1 MQYRKIGLA
10 LALSATFGL
19 LACGDSDS
27 SSNAT
32 SGTGDDLFTASC
44 KVQKDPF
51 KATTKGYGFTN
62 EVTVTFD
69 DGKIITKTVSKFD
82 DQEYADEACEDAKEE
97 AKEADEDEDVTVK
110 CDGKTTTIT
119 YTEEG
124 EEEDYED
131 AMTEETFVCEFI
143 NSMAANSSD
152 SKSGKSSNSK
162 SGKSSSS
169 VSNKSSDSKSGKS
182 SSSVS
187 GGDNTDKESAS
198 KIDGKMTYE
207 IDGMKYYGNGC
218 DFKKSDKKWEYT
230 YTYTD
235 ITKLTTEVS
244 IKCTRNEIEEE
255 GYTRYEVKCVD
266 TQITTGKGVNIYC
279 YEIDEETSHGTH
291 VSTCKDGEWKE
302 IQTITD
308 DEDIL
313 FYQKMAEC
321 QRTNGHPEWV
331 EEHSM
336 FDDYDD
342 EDNGDDGDDAESSS
356 SSEDESSSSTE
367 EDNENDDD
375 GEISDIT
382 GCGDFDID
390 DDVWEFSYK
399 MGGIKA
405 IVKVEWLSKDEY
417 KMTSY
422 IEGLEDEE
430 ESETKTIE
438 DGKSRQSMYDEL
450 CEDND

>member
-1 MQYRKIGLA
+1 MQYRKVGLA

-124 EEEDYED
+124 DEEDYED
-131 AMTEETFVCEFI
+131 AMTEETFVCESI
-143 NSMAANSSD
+143 N

-169 VSNKSSDSKSGKS
+169 VSNKSDDSKSGKS

-198 KIDGKMTYE
+198 KIDGKVTYE
-207 IDGMKYYGNGC
+207 STGMKYYGNGC
-218 DFKKSDKKWEYT
+218 DFKKSDKKWEFT
-230 YTYTD
+230 YTYID
-235 ITKLTTEVS
+235 VTKLTTEVS

-255 GYTRYEVKCVD
+255 GYTRYETKCVD
-266 TQITTGKGVNIYC
+266 TQITTGSGVNFYC
-279 YEIDEETSHGTH
+279 YEIDEETSRGTH

-321 QRTNGHPEWV
+321 QKANGHPEWV

-336 FDDYDD
+336 FGDDN
-342 EDNGDDGDDAESSS
+342 EDDGDD
-356 SSEDESSSSTE
+356 E
-367 EDNENDDD
+367 ERSN
-375 GEISDIT
+375 S
-382 GCGDFDID
+382 
-390 DDVWEFSYK
+390 
-399 MGGIKA
+399 
-405 IVKVEWLSKDEY
+405 
-417 KMTSY
+417 
-422 IEGLEDEE
+422 E
-430 ESETKTIE
+430 ESEE
-438 DGKSRQSMYDEL
+438 D
-450 CEDND
+450 

>member
-10 LALSATFGL
+10 LALSASFGL

-32 SGTGDDLFTASC
+32 GSNGDDLFTASC

-124 EEEDYED
+124 DEEDYED

-152 SKSGKSSNSK
+152 SKSGKSSSSK
-162 SGKSSSS
+162 NGKSS
-169 VSNKSSDSKSGKS
+169 NSKGDES
-182 SSSVS
+182 SSSKKDD
-187 GGDNTDKESAS
+187 GNKDDGSAS
-198 KIDGKMTYE
+198 KIDGKVTYE
-207 IDGMKYYGNGC
+207 DDGMKYYGNGC

-235 ITKLTTEVS
+235 ITKLITEVNV
-244 IKCTRNEIEEE
+244 KCTRNEIEDE

-291 VSTCKDGEWKE
+291 VSTCNDGEWKE
-302 IQTITD
+302 IQTVTD
-308 DEDIL
+308 DEDFL

-342 EDNGDDGDDAESSS
+342 EDEGDADNEGDDAESSS
-356 SSEDESSSSTE
+356 SEEDISSSSE
-367 EDNENDDD
+367 EDDENDDE

-382 GCGDFDID
+382 GCGDFDIN

-399 MGGIKA
+399 MGGISA

-438 DGKSRQSMYDEL
+438 DGESRQSMYDDL
-450 CEDND
+450 CGDFD